1 MASTETLFTENR
13 MTTTETSTRSPK
25 RLYRLVE
32 PAYDD
37 LNAVDETDFYSAAL
51 ERTRERFGSECGIES
66 ILLARLDGFT
76 WRPIAGRDESLSR
89 ALESLEPPEHRAL
102 RASRI
107 AFAGSPFPFAAWL
120 LGSRGEWLA
129 LFRLQEAPGEGT
141 ALLLQMAR
149 LAVQQRAL
157 EVGWTGILDR
167 AREIQRSLLPDP
179 LSSIEGFELDARSES
194 ADEVGGD
201 VFDTIRLTPE
211 VVGLM
216 IADASGHGLPAALEA
231 RDVVVGLR
239 MGASWQWKI
248 EATIER
254 LNRILCSS
262 TLPSRFVSL
271 VYGELDT
278 TGAFNYINA
287 GHPAPLLVT
296 RDGYQWLPESDRV
309 LGVSSESGYSVR
321 RTQIPP
327 GGVLLLYTDGV
338 TECPSPAG
346 EEFGIERLAGIVSV
360 LRTFA
365 AHHISAAVFDALA
378 DHTEGLPLP
387 DDASLLVVKRE
398 AIGPPLS

>member
-1 MASTETLFTENR
+1 MENWMSTTDTD
-13 MTTTETSTRSPK
+13 TSAPK

-37 LNAVDETDFYSAAL
+37 LSAIDETNFYKIAL
-51 ERTRERFGSECGIES
+51 ERTRERFGAECGIES
-66 ILLARLDGFT
+66 VLLARLDGFS
-76 WRPIAGRDESLSR
+76 WKPIGGKDESLAR
-89 ALESLEPPEHRAL
+89 ALEGFALHEQRAL

-107 AFAGSPFPFAAWL
+107 LFASSPFPLAAWL
-120 LGSRGEWLA
+120 LGSRGGWLA
-129 LFRLQEAPGEGT
+129 LFRLQSLPGEGA

-179 LSSIEGFELDARSES
+179 LSSLSGFELDARSES

-201 VFDTIRLTPE
+201 VYDTIRLTPE
-211 VVGLM
+211 IVGLM

-271 VYGELDT
+271 IYGELDAG
-278 TGAFNYINA
+278 GAFSYINA
-287 GHPAPLLVT
+287 GHPAPLLIT
-296 RDGYQWLPESDRV
+296 ADGYRPLPESDRV
-309 LGVSSESGYSVR
+309 LGFSPNSDYTVR
-321 RTQIPP
+321 RAQIPP
-327 GGVLLLYTDGV
+327 GGILLLYTDGV

-346 EEFGIERLAGIVSV
+346 EEFGIERLAGIVSM
-360 LRTFA
+360 LRTYA
-365 AHHISAAVFDALA
+365 ASHITAAVFEAL
-378 DHTEGLPLP
+378 TEHAAALSLH
-387 DDASLLVVKRE
+387 DDASLLVVKRQDE
-398 AIGPPLS
+398 LVRGDVP